1 MDTLS
6 QRAEVAKTFAL
17 SKLYYVAQV
26 LSLNEKYRKQIETSL
41 SNFIFKGRHEKLKLS
56 ELENADQDGLGLP
69 NIGVKS
75 DCLLLRML
83 ALLQENSFRL
93 LGYWLRSFLR
103 ETGWGENFPAFAEI
117 QFASHNLSKTFP
129 LHKYM

>member
-56 ELENADQDGLGLP
+56 ELENADQGGLGLP

-83 ALLQENSFRL
+83 ALLQENCFRL
-93 LGYWLRSFLR
+93 PGYWLRSFRR

-117 QFASHNLSKTFP
+117 RPVSHNLSKAFT

>member
-83 ALLQENSFRL
+83 ALLQQNSFCL

-117 QFASHNLSKTFP
+117 RPVSHNLSKTFP